1 MKEVSDRELIVFSAA
16 RRLSVGARA
25 AYLDEACAGDAA
37 LRQRVEELLRAGDEA
52 GAFLQSPAAAPS
64 GPGGTL
70 RLELTPTEKP
80 GDRIGRYKLLQ
91 QIGEGGCGVV
101 YMAEQTEP
109 VHRRVALKVIKLGMD
124 TKQVIARFEAER
136 QAVALMD
143 HPNIAKVLDVG
154 ATDAGRPYF
163 VMELVRG
170 IKITDYCDQNNLSTR
185 ERLDLFIQV
194 CQAIQH
200 AHQKGVIHHDI
211 KPSNIL
217 VTVNDG
223 VAVPKVIDFG
233 IARAT
238 QGRLTD
244 KTLFTA
250 FEQFIGTPAYM
261 SPEQAVMTSLDID
274 TRSDI
279 YSLGVLLY
287 ELLTGKTPFDAKAL
301 LQSGL
306 DAMRRTI
313 REVEPPK
320 PSARLSTMLDAE
332 RATTASQRQTEPPK
346 LIHLLK
352 GDLDWIVMKCLE
364 KDRGRRYETANAVA
378 IDLRRHLSCEPV
390 LACPPSR
397 LYEFQKT
404 VRRHKF
410 GFAATAALITVLAI
424 GLLVSWSEMMRARRA
439 EREQVRLRQQ
449 AQTEAAKS
457 QQVAQFLKDMLNGV
471 GPSVALGRDTTM
483 LREILDKTAER
494 VGKDLKDQ
502 PDVEANLWNTLGD
515 VYLDLGEYQK
525 AEAMQR
531 AALAIRMKLFGHEH
545 LYVAES
551 LWGLADV
558 LRRKGNFAESET
570 LLRDSLT
577 IFRKLRGDENR
588 DVAAELSML
597 ADVLRYE
604 GKLDEAE
611 PMQRQA
617 LSLNRKLFGNE
628 DVMVGISLNN
638 LGLVLQMQGKFFEAE
653 TMFREALA
661 IYKKALGDEDPEI
674 AVTLD
679 NLAGV
684 LLDQGRLTEAEAT
697 CRETLA
703 MRRKLLGN
711 DHPKVAESLNK
722 LAWVLQMQG
731 KPAEAETMVREALA
745 MLRKSQG
752 RETPEAADLL
762 GNLAYLLQSEG
773 KLNEAETM
781 QREALMI
788 QRRLQGDEGLRVGSS
803 LAQLT
808 AILLDENK
816 FSDAE
821 PPARECLTIREKMIP
836 DLWRTFNS
844 RSLLGGSLLGQKKY
858 AEAEPLLLSGY
869 EGMKQRED
877 RIPADGKFQLKKA
890 LQRLVQLYEATDRP
904 DQAAQWNQKL
914 AEFDKAETGKK
925 ADAPQ
930 S

>member
-1 MKEVSDRELIVFSAA
+1 
-16 RRLSVGARA
+16 
-25 AYLDEACAGDAA
+25 
-37 LRQRVEELLRAGDEA
+37 
-52 GAFLQSPAAAPS
+52 
-64 GPGGTL
+64 
-70 RLELTPTEKP
+70 
-80 GDRIGRYKLLQ
+80 
-91 QIGEGGCGVV
+91 
-101 YMAEQTEP
+101 
-109 VHRRVALKVIKLGMD
+109 
-124 TKQVIARFEAER
+124 
-136 QAVALMD
+136 
-143 HPNIAKVLDVG
+143 
-154 ATDAGRPYF
+154 
-163 VMELVRG
+163 MELVRG

-200 AHQKGVIHHDI
+200 AHQKGVIHRDI

-223 VAVPKVIDFG
+223 VPVPKVIDFG

-261 SPEQAVMTSLDID
+261 SPEQAVLTSLDID

-287 ELLTGKTPFDAKAL
+287 ELLTGKTPFDANTL

-306 DAMRRTI
+306 DSMRRTI

-332 RATTASQRQTEPPK
+332 RATTASHRQTEPPK
-346 LIHLLK
+346 LIHLVR

-378 IDLRRHLSCEPV
+378 MDLRRHLSCEPV

-410 GFAATAALITVLAI
+410 GFAAAAALITVLAI
-424 GLLVSWSEMMRARRA
+424 GVLVSWSEMIRSRRA
-439 EREQVRLRQQ
+439 EREQARLRQQ

-531 AALAIRMKLFGHEH
+531 AGLAIRMKLFGHEN
-545 LYVAES
+545 LYVAVS
-551 LWGLADV
+551 LWGLADA
-558 LRRKGNFAESET
+558 LRRKGSFAESET

-617 LSLNRKLFGNE
+617 LSLNRKLFGNK
-628 DVMVGISLNN
+628 DIMVGISLNN
-638 LGLVLQMQGKFFEAE
+638 LALVLRWQGKFSEAE

-661 IYKKALGDEDPEI
+661 IYKKVLGDEDPEI
-674 AVTLD
+674 AITLD
-679 NLAGV
+679 NLANV

-722 LAWVLQMQG
+722 LAWVLQRQG
-731 KPAEAETMVREALA
+731 KLAEAETMVREALA
-745 MLRKSQG
+745 MLRKSQA

-788 QRRLQGDEGLRVGSS
+788 QRRLQGDEGLRVGDS

-836 DLWRTFNS
+836 DLWWTFNS

-877 RIPADGKFQLKKA
+877 RIPAYGKFQLKKA

-904 DQAAQWNQKL
+904 DQAAQWKQKL

-930 S
+930 SQADAITPVLLPEAKALIEGEGAVTRK